1 MAFNKQQLVKDYEE
15 AFGRNAALPIAFWHS
30 DTPIAE
36 PEKTGGCFIPV
47 LEDARSLD
55 AETMLC
61 GGGKCYCGLA
71 PLPAYVP
78 TFVSEKE
85 HYKANA
91 ELVEKAISQMDI
103 QVSPYRYINFQRL
116 DLMDEGIDYYGV
128 LIFAS
133 PDVLSGHRLLRRS
146 DICQPR
152 CIERLGIM
160 GILRQC
166 LSGCR
171 CSSLGKWLFCN
182 DQGGHQ
188 GERADG
194 KTVLHRF
201 LRPVCASESK
211 QKRVD
216 VCHSEE
222 PFGGN
227 GRVYSRH
234 MSV

>member
-1 MAFNKQQLVKDYEE
+1 MAINKQQLVKDYEE

-30 DTPIAE
+30 NTPIAE
-36 PEKTGGCFIPV
+36 PEKIGGCFIPV
-47 LEDARSLD
+47 LEDARCGYPVSLD

-133 PDVLSGHRLLRRS
+133 PDVLSGLVS
-146 DICQPR
+146 
-152 CIERLGIM
+152 
-160 GILRQC
+160 
-166 LSGCR
+166 
-171 CSSLGKWLFCN
+171 
-182 DQGGHQ
+182 
-188 GERADG
+188 
-194 KTVLHRF
+194 
-201 LRPVCASESK
+201 
-211 QKRVD
+211 
-216 VCHSEE
+216 
-222 PFGGN
+222 
-227 GRVYSRH
+227 
-234 MSV
+234 